1 MTADFFS
8 LVDLGALMLG
18 LVVVGAIIFAV
29 STSSDDPSGLSGFLR
44 NKPIKTDA
52 ARRKRK

>member
-44 NKPIKTDA
+44 HKPIKTDA